1 VTKVRTKSIPKT
13 NCRSALISLTTLI
26 VLALF
31 TVVSGTAQAQTY
43 TVLYQFKGVPDGYAP
58 AAGLFRDAKGNLY
71 GTTSLG
77 GDHNCKNQGNGKGC
91 GTVFKID
98 TAGKETVLYSFDGEH
113 GQDPVAGLVQDAEGS
128 IYGTTKMGGPSGLG
142 TAFKLTST
150 GKETVLHNFS
160 GGASGSYPEARFL
173 RDSSGN
179 LYSTTFSGGNSTQS
193 GVLFKVDKAGHES
206 VPYTYTCY
214 SCYGESG
221 GGFGMPGGSVIRD
234 SAGNFYGGAFGG
246 PPSGQ
251 CQNAGCGAVYK
262 ISKAGVGTILYAF
275 TGGTDGMWFGPG
287 DVAMDAAGN
296 IYGTTAYGG
305 NTGCSFEQFGCG
317 IVFKVDPK
325 GNETILHRFT
335 GGSDGGFPNNGVVL
349 DSKGNVY
356 GTTRVGGRVNAPACY
371 NNISGNGCG
380 VVFKVDQNGT
390 ETTLYA
396 FKGLKDGGGPNPDLI
411 RDAAGNFYGTTAYGG
426 KNNNGVVFKIAP

>member
-1 VTKVRTKSIPKT
+1 MANVQTISRL
-13 NCRSALISLTTLI
+13 NGRSALIALTPFVL
-26 VLALF
+26 LALF
-31 TVVSGTAQAQTY
+31 TFITGTVQAQTY
-43 TVLYQFKGVPDGYAP
+43 TVLYEFKGVPDGYAP

-71 GTTSLG
+71 GTTSAG
-77 GDHNCKNQGNGKGC
+77 GAHKCKNNNNLKGC
-91 GTVFKID
+91 GTVFKVD
-98 TAGKETVLYSFDGEH
+98 TAGKESVLYSFDGQN
-113 GQDPVAGLVQDAEGS
+113 GQYPVAGLAQDAQGNL
-128 IYGTTKMGGPSGLG
+128 YGTTKMGGSSGLG
-142 TAFKLTST
+142 TAFKLTSK
-150 GKETVLHNFS
+150 GKETVLHNFD
-160 GGASGSYPEARFL
+160 GGATGSLPEARFL
-173 RDSSGN
+173 QDSTGN

-193 GVLFKVDKAGHES
+193 GVVFKVDKTGHVT

-221 GGFGMPGGSVIRD
+221 GGFGMSSGSVIRD
-234 SAGNFYGGAFGG
+234 SAGNFYGGGFGG

-262 ISKAGVGTILYAF
+262 INKAGVGTILYAF

-305 NTGCSFEQFGCG
+305 NTGCSYVGFGCG

-325 GNETILHRFT
+325 GNETVLHTFT
-335 GGSDGGFPNNGVVL
+335 GGLDGGFPNNGVVL

-371 NNISGNGCG
+371 NRISGNGCG
-380 VVFKVDQNGT
+380 VVFRVDQNGT

-396 FKGLKDGGGPNPDLI
+396 FKGLKDGGGPNADII

>member
-1 VTKVRTKSIPKT
+1 MANVQTISRL
-13 NCRSALISLTTLI
+13 NGRSALIALTPFVL
-26 VLALF
+26 LALF
-31 TVVSGTAQAQTY
+31 TFITGTVQAQTY
-43 TVLYQFKGVPDGYAP
+43 TVLYEFKGVPDGYAP

-71 GTTSLG
+71 GTTSAG
-77 GDHNCKNQGNGKGC
+77 GAHKCKNNNNLKGC
-91 GTVFKID
+91 GTVFKVD
-98 TAGKETVLYSFDGEH
+98 TAGKESVLYSFDGQN
-113 GQDPVAGLVQDAEGS
+113 GQYPVAGLAQDAQGNL
-128 IYGTTKMGGPSGLG
+128 YGTTKMGGSSGLG
-142 TAFKLTST
+142 TAFKLTSK
-150 GKETVLHNFS
+150 GKETVLHNFD
-160 GGASGSYPEARFL
+160 GGATGSLPEARFL
-173 RDSSGN
+173 QDSTGN

-193 GVLFKVDKAGHES
+193 GVVFKVDKTGHVT

-221 GGFGMPGGSVIRD
+221 GGFGMSSGSVIRD
-234 SAGNFYGGAFGG
+234 SAGNFYGGGFGG

-262 ISKAGVGTILYAF
+262 INKAGVGTTLYAF

-305 NTGCSFEQFGCG
+305 NTGCSYVGFGCG

-325 GNETILHRFT
+325 GNETVLHTFT
-335 GGSDGGFPNNGVVL
+335 GGLDGGFPNNGVVL

-371 NNISGNGCG
+371 NRISGNGCG
-380 VVFKVDQNGT
+380 VVFRVDQNGT

-396 FKGLKDGGGPNPDLI
+396 FKGLKDGGGPNADII